1 MNDRDINKRLRE
13 MHEYSKEQLKNADKK
28 TRLIHRLTL
37 SIFLFEFLLIA
48 IGILLMGLKQNY
60 IMLGVSVGIFL
71 LTVIIGAN
79 ISAIKRAFIKIAI
92 RMSKEKV
99 EVEADILDDEWVGGS
114 TVNGELAK
122 AVMKFTFQVDGRM
135 LTGFKVLKVK
145 RIRRKKDFKDNDAYK
160 RRCQKFLNDV
170 EENGRKL
177 NIMYDANKK
186 YCIILDRADY
196 VFNYFMFDVL
206 FAENDE

>member
-1 MNDRDINKRLRE
+1 MNDSDINKRLRE

-79 ISAIKRAFIKIAI
+79 ISAIKRAFIKIEI

-114 TVNGELAK
+114 TLGSYFVSTTSSHYDWAMKKLK
-122 AVMKFTFQVDGRM
+122 AH
-135 LTGFKVLKVK
+135 
-145 RIRRKKDFKDNDAYK
+145 KKNCKNQTA
-160 RRCQKFLNDV
+160 
-170 EENGRKL
+170 
-177 NIMYDANKK
+177 
-186 YCIILDRADY
+186 
-196 VFNYFMFDVL
+196 
-206 FAENDE
+206 

>member
-60 IMLGVSVGIFL
+60 IMLGISVGIFL

-92 RMSKEKV
+92 RMNKEKV

-145 RIRRKKDFKDNDAYK
+145 RIRRKTLKTTTLTKDVVKNFSMTLKK
-160 RRCQKFLNDV
+160 T
-170 EENGRKL
+170 G
-177 NIMYDANKK
+177 AN
-186 YCIILDRADY
+186 
-196 VFNYFMFDVL
+196 
-206 FAENDE
+206 

>member
-1 MNDRDINKRLRE
+1 MRTKRR
-13 MHEYSKEQLKNADKK
+13 
-28 TRLIHRLTL
+28 
-37 SIFLFEFLLIA
+37 
-48 IGILLMGLKQNY
+48 GLY
-60 IMLGVSVGIFL
+60 
-71 LTVIIGAN
+71 IGAN
-79 ISAIKRAFIKIAI
+79 ISAIKRAFIKIEI

-186 YCIILDRADY
+186 YCIILDSADY

>member
-145 RIRRKKDFKDNDAYK
+145 RIRRKKDLKDNDAYI

-186 YCIILDRADY
+186 YCIILDSADY

>member
-186 YCIILDRADY
+186 YCIRVRSSL
-196 VFNYFMFDVL
+196 
-206 FAENDE
+206 